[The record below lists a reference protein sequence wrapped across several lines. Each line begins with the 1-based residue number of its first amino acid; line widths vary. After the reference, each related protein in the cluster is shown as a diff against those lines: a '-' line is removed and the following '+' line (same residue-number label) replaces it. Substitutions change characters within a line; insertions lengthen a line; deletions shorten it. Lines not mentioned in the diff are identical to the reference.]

1 MPFDWRKGFQPVRLS
16 GVPMA
21 HWNDGRRFEGRVA
34 LVTGAGGALGGAVA
48 RAFGREGATVALA
61 YHSSEDSARAALA
74 EIEAAGSRGHVGR
87 LEVTDRDSVEALVG
101 DVADRYGRIDVV
113 VNAAGRIDPDDA
125 VRFADSR
132 ADAFAALLDVDLL
145 GSFRICQ
152 AAAPH
157 LRATGNGAIVNFSGS
172 YGNGINQHNVVNSVA
187 VTYCAAKGG
196 VRALTS
202 ALARDLAPEIRVN
215 AVAPGPIEANWE
227 DDWEIPEEHVEEA
240 LRMTPLG
247 RMGRPEEI
255 AETALYLA
263 SDGGGYTTGQVL
275 EVSGGWILDG

>member
-1 MPFDWRKGFQPVRLS
+1 MTR
-16 GVPMA
+16 
-21 HWNDGRRFEGRVA
+21 WNDGRRFEGRVA

-48 RAFGREGATVALA
+48 RALGREGATVALG
-61 YHSSEDSARAALA
+61 YRTSEDPAREALA
-74 EIEAAGSRGHVGR
+74 GIEAAGAQGHVGR
-87 LEVTDRDSVEALVG
+87 LDVTDQQSVEGFVG
-101 DVADRYGRIDVV
+101 DVVERYGRIDVV

-125 VRFADSR
+125 VRFAGSQ
-132 ADAFAALLDVDLL
+132 AGAFAALLDVDLL
-145 GSFRICQ
+145 GSFRVCQ

-157 LRATGNGAIVNFSGS
+157 LRRSGNGAIVNFSGS
-172 YGNGINQHNVVNSVA
+172 YGNGINQENVVNSVA

-196 VRALTS
+196 VRAFTS
-202 ALARDLAPEIRVN
+202 ALARDLAPDVRVN

-227 DDWEIPEEHVEEA
+227 DDWEIPKEHIDEA

-247 RMGRPEEI
+247 RMGKPEEI
-255 AETALYLA
+255 AETVLYLA

>member
-1 MPFDWRKGFQPVRLS
+1 MR
-16 GVPMA
+16 
-21 HWNDGRRFEGRVA
+21 WNDGRRFEGRVA

-48 RAFGREGATVALA
+48 RAFGREGATVALG
-61 YHSSEDSARAALA
+61 YRSSEDSAREALA
-74 EIEAAGSRGHVGR
+74 EIETAGSQGHIGQ
-87 LEVTDRDSVEALVG
+87 LEVTDGQSVENFVG

-125 VRFADSR
+125 VRFAGSR

-145 GSFRICQ
+145 GSFRVCQ
-152 AAAPH
+152 AAVPH
-157 LRATGNGAIVNFSGS
+157 LRQSGNGAIVNFSGS
-172 YGNGINQHNVVNSVA
+172 YGNGINQENVVNSVA

-196 VRALTS
+196 VRAFTS

-215 AVAPGPIEANWE
+215 AIAPGPIEANWE
-227 DDWEIPEEHVEEA
+227 DDWEIPQEHMDEA

-247 RMGRPEEI
+247 RMGKPEEI
-255 AETALYLA
+255 AETVLYLA